1 MVENPR
7 TNAPSAAQV
16 LHYAIERQLG
26 EGGMG
31 VVYRAIDTRLDR
43 PVALK
48 FLPDALSVQPEAK
61 RRLLLEAKAAA
72 NLDHPNVG
80 VIHGIEEADGRLFI
94 VMALYEG
101 QTLQARLALGRADPR
116 EAADWCLQA
125 ARGLA
130 AAHGAGLVHR
140 DIKPANLFL
149 TREGLVK
156 ILDFGLVKLDD
167 NQGLTVPGTIVGT
180 PEYMAPEQIRGQ
192 PADPRADV
200 WALGV
205 VLYEALTGSSPF
217 RSDGGIATTILRV
230 MTLEPESLDA
240 AAPGVPAA
248 FQSVLDRAMAKDVDA
263 RYASVQAFAEALER
277 AAGEAGVV
285 AEIAPPLAGE
295 TGGPMPTAGGAGA
308 AATRGGTATLSLA
321 DLTLVGPGAA
331 QVHPLLE
338 PVPRPGRFV
347 GRERELS
354 EMRAK
359 LERTRMVAIRG
370 MAGEGKSAI
379 GARLVRDLHPEDRI
393 CWFTFDPIEKNTVDA
408 MFWSVAAFLAAAGE
422 NLLWKYL
429 QGEIEAHR
437 PLDRTVRLNLFLTS
451 LGATGYAFCFD
462 EVHLVAHDPEIGELF
477 KVLQRLFAGGGQENG
492 ASFVIMGRELP
503 SGLEHLAVPLSG
515 LALVDVEVLL
525 DAHGLALPA
534 PLVARLHERTLGN
547 PTLLE
552 LAVAALER
560 MGDDHAAMA
569 GFVESMAGKSDIRD
583 YVMHHVCAGLPPDER
598 AVLDAL
604 SIFPLAVDVE
614 VAEETLAEAG
624 LAGVTQCVG
633 ALVQKAIVHETDGG
647 RIRCHDVVREFCYR
661 ALDARSRRGLHAH
674 AARTYEATE
683 NPLRAAY
690 HAFEQGDPARALALL
705 SANLRAIV
713 DAGGAASLSEQ
724 LQRFDPRGL
733 DDDERYSLVLAKGE
747 AFVVRGAYGEALALY
762 VEALDDVLEEERRGE
777 LLVRL
782 GSVCNELADHE
793 RAVAYA
799 SDGLAALEFDG
810 DDAGRARAQRVMG
823 MGHFRLGHLDEA
835 RMAFAGGFALAEAAG
850 DVATAAYLDQY
861 LGIVDLREGRLEEAR
876 QRLERSRRSF
886 RALRDRTG
894 EAEAMGNLAMVHGAL
909 GQHDRER
916 SLLGKVLEMLEQV
929 GDVGY
934 LLILHNNL
942 GYAEQ
947 RAGNREEALRHHER
961 LIELAR
967 RIGHQPWQGAGLVG
981 VAETLLALGRV
992 DEARA
997 RAESA
1002 HGLLESLPSG
1012 GGPSVEL
1019 AMCQR
1024 VLGEISLAAGDAD
1037 GARGWF
1043 ESCIPTFEATHEA
1056 DELAHARRG
1065 LGAALASSEGM
1076 PTSEQER
1083 THEHA

>member
-16 LHYAIERQLG
+16 LHYAIERRLG

-31 VVYRAIDTRLDR
+31 VVYRAIDTKLDR

-48 FLPDALSVQPEAK
+48 FLPDALSIQPEAK

-80 VIHGIEEADGRLFI
+80 VIHGIEEADDRLFI

-101 QTLQARLALGRADPR
+101 QTLQERLALGRAEPR

-130 AAHGAGLVHR
+130 AAHTAGLIHR

-149 TREGLVK
+149 THDGLVK

-167 NQGLTVPGTIVGT
+167 DQGLTVPGTIVGT

-230 MTLEPESLDA
+230 MTLEAEPLDA
-240 AAPGVPAA
+240 AAPGVPTG
-248 FQSVLDRAMAKDVDA
+248 FQSVLDRAMAKDADA
-263 RYASVQAFAEALER
+263 RFPTVRAFAEALQR
-277 AAGEAGVV
+277 AAEEAGVR
-285 AEIAPPLAGE
+285 AERAPAAAAQAAA
-295 TGGPMPTAGGAGA
+295 PMPTGGGTGA
-308 AATRGGTATLSLA
+308 AATRAGTSTLSIA
-321 DLTLVGPGAA
+321 DLTLGGPGAA

-347 GRERELS
+347 GRERELR

-379 GARLVRDLHPEDRI
+379 GARLVRDLYPEDRI
-393 CWFTFDPIEKNTVDA
+393 CWFTFDPIEKNNVDA
-408 MFWSVAAFLAAAGE
+408 LFWSLAAFLAAAGE

-462 EVHLVAHDPEIGELF
+462 EVHLVADDPEIGELF
-477 KVLQRLFAGGGQENG
+477 KALQRLFGGGGQENA

-503 SGLEHLAVPLSG
+503 SGLEHLAVPLAG
-515 LALVDVEVLL
+515 LARADVEALL
-525 DAHGLALPA
+525 EAHGLTLPA

-583 YVMHHVCAGLPPDER
+583 YVMQHVCAGLPADER

-604 SIFPLAVDVE
+604 SIFPVAVDVE

-624 LAGVTQCVG
+624 LSGVARSVG
-633 ALVQKAIVHETDGG
+633 ALVQKAIVHETEAGQ
-647 RIRCHDVVREFCYR
+647 IHCHDVVREFCYR
-661 ALDARSRRGLHAH
+661 ALDVRSRRGLHAH
-674 AARTYEATE
+674 AAHHYEAAH

-690 HAFEQGDPARALALL
+690 HAFEQGDAPRALALL
-705 SANLRAIV
+705 TGSLRAIV
-713 DAGGAASLSEQ
+713 DGGGAASLSEQ

-733 DDDERYSLVLAKGE
+733 DDDERYALLLARGE
-747 AFVVRGAYGEALALY
+747 TLVVRGAYGEAMALY
-762 VEALDDVLEEERRGE
+762 EDALDDVLEEERRGE
-777 LLVRL
+777 LLGRL
-782 GSVCNELADHE
+782 GSVCNEVGDHE
-793 RAVAYA
+793 RAIAFA
-799 SDGLAALEFDG
+799 TDGLAALEFDG
-810 DDAGRARAQRVMG
+810 DDGDRARVLRVLGMAQ
-823 MGHFRLGHLDEA
+823 FRLGRLTEA
-835 RMAFAGGFALAEAAG
+835 RSAFAAGLELAEAAR
-850 DVATAAYLDQY
+850 DAAAAAYLDQY
-861 LGIVDLREGRLEEAR
+861 LGVVDLREGLLEEAR

-886 RALRDRTG
+886 RAQRDWTG
-894 EAEAMGNLAMVHGAL
+894 EAEAMGNLAMVHGSL

-916 SLLGKVLEMLEQV
+916 SLLGKVLEILEQV

-942 GYAEQ
+942 GYAEH
-947 RAGNREEALRHHER
+947 RAGNHEEALRHHER

-967 RIGHQPWQGAGLVG
+967 RIDHRPWQGAGLVG
-981 VAETLLALGRV
+981 VAETLLALGHLA
-992 DEARA
+992 EARE

-1002 HGLLESLPSG
+1002 RGLLTDLPGG

-1024 VLGEISLAAGDAD
+1024 VLGEIDLAAGDAE

-1043 ESCIPTFEATHEA
+1043 ESCIPTFEATHES
-1056 DELAHARRG
+1056 DELAHARKG
-1065 LGAALASSEGM
+1065 LGAALALAERE
-1076 PTSEQER
+1076 PTFEQER
-1083 THEHA
+1083 EHDHA